1 MQPPKRK
8 KTRRGKRKTPLCRT
22 GRRHTPNAPDLTL
35 DRGGVPWCISDTT
48 EESIKFTDFNTESTE
63 PSCMP
68 LVYWSTQTTAAIN
81 LLRPEQPTTTAYQ
94 PYVSTANAAATIIQH
109 AYTKYINHVMPHH
122 HVTTNA
128 PTQFEDKFDA
138 IMRAFN
144 SRFDD
149 IIWKYKLD
157 NIVGDNRLL
166 EKTDIEIRE
175 HAYNLLSNTATDNIV
190 GDNRLLTDIEI
201 REHAYQLLLRCDQL
215 FDVNDG

>member
-8 KTRRGKRKTPLCRT
+8 KTRRGKRKTPRCRT
-22 GRRHTPNAPDLTL
+22 GCGRHTPNAPDPTL

-48 EESIKFTDFNTESTE
+48 EESIKFTDFDTESTE

-81 LLRPEQPTTTAYQ
+81 LLRPEQATNTLYL

-109 AYTKYINHVMPHH
+109 AYTKYINHVMPYHHH

-128 PTQFEDKFDA
+128 PTQLDD
-138 IMRAFN
+138 IMRATITDN
-144 SRFDD
+144 NTRFDTRFD
-149 IIWKYKLD
+149 ENIAKLDNIIQRAVERAID

-166 EKTDIEIRE
+166 E
-175 HAYNLLSNTATDNIV
+175 DN
-190 GDNRLLTDIEI
+190 G
-201 REHAYQLLLRCDQL
+201 
-215 FDVNDG
+215 